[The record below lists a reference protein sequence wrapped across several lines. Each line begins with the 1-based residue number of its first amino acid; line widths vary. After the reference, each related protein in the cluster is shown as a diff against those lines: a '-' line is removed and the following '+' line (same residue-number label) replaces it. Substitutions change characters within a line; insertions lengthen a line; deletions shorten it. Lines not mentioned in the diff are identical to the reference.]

1 MKRFTRLILPLLV
14 AIVLII
20 GIPLH
25 ALAAP
30 TADISVTATPQYVA
44 ISCDQASY
52 DFGVVAAS
60 ATPSTA
66 TNWATIDNTSSVQT
80 DQTISVTAASWSGGA
95 TWTHSDTATAGADT
109 AGLSA
114 NKGGSW
120 GTGDVIIKNASP
132 NYIAENQAATT
143 DYSFGLKLYAPT
155 SFTDGVQK
163 SITVRV
169 SAAAG

>member
-1 MKRFTRLILPLLV
+1 MKRRILISLLTAVLAFGAFALPM
-14 AIVLII
+14 
-20 GIPLH
+20 
-25 ALAAP
+25 AA
-30 TADISVTATPQYVA
+30 TSADITVTATPSYIA
-44 ISCDQASY
+44 ISCNQSTY
-52 DFGVVAAS
+52 DFGTVAAS

-80 DQTISVTAASWSGGA
+80 DQTIAVTTNTWSGGV

-114 NKGGSW
+114 NKGGTW
-120 GTGDVIIKNASP
+120 GVGDVIVKYSAP

-155 SFTDGVQK
+155 SFGDGVQK
-163 SITVRV
+163 SITVRI